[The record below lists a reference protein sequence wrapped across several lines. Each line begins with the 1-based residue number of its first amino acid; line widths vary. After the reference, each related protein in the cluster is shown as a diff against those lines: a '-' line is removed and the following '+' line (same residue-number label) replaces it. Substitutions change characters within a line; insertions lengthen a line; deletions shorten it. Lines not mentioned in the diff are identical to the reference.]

1 MTMGKEPTYTEPAKT
16 PLPLTSAKPLTEEEW
31 EVTVDRLDATKEV
44 FRQNR
49 EMRDVLSRREAET
62 RALQT
67 RNAKLEELM
76 LSSPRS
82 SRTRQPRWDWRQEAK
97 SLTPVPIRKRHV
109 TLAMR

>member
-16 PLPLTSAKPLTEEEW
+16 PPPLISAKPLTEEEW

-76 LSSPRS
+76 RKFAPILQNAATAMGLAARS
-82 SRTRQPRWDWRQEAK
+82 EKPDTRAH
-97 SLTPVPIRKRHV
+97 S
-109 TLAMR
+109 